1 MSLRVSVPALAA
13 ALFLTRSAGASE
25 PRSLTIEQAVNEAI
39 ANHPRI
45 RGGVADEAVSAARVT
60 EAESNKLPDLGIS
73 AQLNRSSSNTVP
85 GAFVPIQGFA
95 PISGATRGK
104 TLETGTW
111 QSGASLWASWDA
123 LSFARQA
130 AAVDVALAAKSEA
143 KEATAARRLDVAYR
157 AADAFL
163 LLLEADAAL
172 RAAKASVD
180 RADVLATVTTSLVD
194 QALRPGA
201 DAARSDAELANARTM
216 VARAEQARDLRQA
229 ALGEALGDPSLVVA
243 PLPGEL
249 LARGD
254 APPTPGTVP
263 PELRQSEAAVARASE
278 AERLVRVEYLP
289 RLDVIAALWVR
300 GSGIFGSPADGLVT
314 DVPNWLAGATLTWSV
329 LEFPS
334 IRARAKIAAAT
345 REAAVARRDE
355 VALSIAG
362 QLASARAMLR
372 GAVGVAKQTPAT
384 LDSARTA
391 EQQARARFKTGLS
404 PVVDLA
410 DAQRLLA
417 QAEIEDAV
425 ARLEVRRALLLIARA
440 TGDLGPFLHPA
451 KSGAP

>member
-1 MSLRVSVPALAA
+1 MSSRVFISAVVGTL
-13 ALFLTRSAGASE
+13 LFARSAAASE
-25 PRSLTIEQAVNEAI
+25 PRSLTIEQAVNEAL
-39 ANHPRI
+39 AHHPRM
-45 RGGVADEAVSAARVT
+45 RGAAADEAVFAARVT

-73 AQLNRSSSNTVP
+73 AQLNRSSSNTIP

-95 PISGATRGK
+95 PIAGPTRGK

-130 AAVDVALAAKSEA
+130 AAVDVALAGRSEA
-143 KEATAARRLDVAYR
+143 REATAARRLDIAYR

-163 LLLEADAAL
+163 LLLEADAAV
-172 RAAKASVD
+172 RAAKANID
-180 RADVLATVTTSLVD
+180 RAEVLATVTKSLVD

-201 DAARSDAELANARTM
+201 DAARSEAELASARTM
-216 VARAEQARDLRQA
+216 VARAEQARDVRQA
-229 ALGEALGDPSLVVA
+229 ALGEALGDPSLVVL
-243 PLPGEL
+243 PLPGQL
-249 LARGD
+249 LATGD
-254 APPTPGTVP
+254 APVTGGTDH
-263 PELRQSEAAVARASE
+263 PELRQSQAGVARASE
-278 AERLVRVEYLP
+278 AERLVQVEYLP

-314 DVPNWLAGATLTWSV
+314 DIPNWLAGATLTWSV
-329 LEFPS
+329 LEFPT
-334 IRARAKIAAAT
+334 IRARAKVAAAT
-345 REAAVARRDE
+345 RDAAVARRDE

-362 QLASARAMLR
+362 QLTSARAMLR
-372 GAVGVAKQTPAT
+372 GAVAVAKQTPAT

-391 EQQARARFKTGLS
+391 EQQATARFKTGLS

-417 QAEIEDAV
+417 QAEIDDAV

-440 TGDLGPFLHPA
+440 SGDLGPFLHPT
-451 KSGAP
+451 KSGP